1 MYSFQKD
8 DLVICKPEEH
18 KRSESNKPFE
28 IYARVDEVDRDRDK
42 VRLDCY
48 QKQGSFHLESRIT
61 KLLPLSEMEENEFYQ
76 PMNEEE
82 IIEFR
87 DNLCKLL
94 TSPNFC
100 NNMYVIDVQATFELA
115 NEKAEEIERN
125 QKAKMAGY
133 EY

>member
-8 DLVICKPEEH
+8 DLVICKPEE
-18 KRSESNKPFE
+18 RSESNKPFE
-28 IYARVDEVDRDRDK
+28 IYARVAEVDRDRDK

-48 QKQGSFHLESRIT
+48 QEQGNFHLESRIT
-61 KLLPLSEMEENEFYQ
+61 KLLPLSEMEENELYQ

-94 TSPNFC
+94 TSPSFR
-100 NNMYVIDVQATFELA
+100 NNMYVIDVMATFELA
-115 NEKAEEIERN
+115 NEKAEEIERI

-133 EY
+133 EH

>member
-1 MYSFQKD
+1 MYKFQKD
-8 DLVICKPEEH
+8 DLVICKPEE
-18 KRSESNKPFE
+18 RSESNKPFE
-28 IYARVDEVDRDRDK
+28 IYARVAEVDRNRDK

-48 QKQGSFHLESRIT
+48 QKQGSFHIEDRIT
-61 KLLPLSEMEENEFYQ
+61 KQLPLSEMEENKFYQ

-94 TSPNFC
+94 TSSSFR
-100 NNMYVIDVQATFELA
+100 NNMYAIDVQATFELA

-133 EY
+133 EH

>member
-18 KRSESNKPFE
+18 KRSESNNPFE

-48 QKQGSFHLESRIT
+48 QKQGNFHLESRIT
-61 KLLPLSEMEENEFYQ
+61 KLLPLSEMEENELYQ

-94 TSPNFC
+94 SHEHLVVHCFSVKADSFK
-100 NNMYVIDVQATFELA
+100 YVMSFVEDRACGIFINAS
-115 NEKAEEIERN
+115 
-125 QKAKMAGY
+125 
-133 EY
+133 